1 MVTGRFPR
9 EDGSGQGAADGRH
22 RRAAHDARCPTLTG
36 PTGADDCLGECPA
49 FFEDGVQVGS
59 MVFYRIH
66 MQEGMNPF
74 WAMEEES
81 QDLYEIAEV
90 LIDPETG
97 HFVDDLDEGLCGLGS
112 DLLVMDQV
120 VLYEPWRGFGLGQ
133 VLAAEAIKRLA
144 PGAQVVA
151 CSPGISDPQDMAESN
166 DAEWERVTP
175 KIAAGWHRVGFQEFR
190 DGVYVIDT
198 GTVAEDN
205 ALSELWQEFESRVWI
220 CSCVRSLPAPVAESA
235 NSSWRWATRWTMQ
248 MIPSRCAGARRSGR
262 R

>member
-1 MVTGRFPR
+1 MTK
-9 EDGSGQGAADGRH
+9 
-22 RRAAHDARCPTLTG
+22 AAHQLPADPAQLHLAYAFGHGLRDGGHERCIERWEVAVRHGFEVHDDARCPTLTG

-49 FFEDGVQVGS
+49 FCKDGVQVGS

-66 MQEGMNPF
+66 LQEGMNPF

-90 LIDPETG
+90 LIDSETG
-97 HFVDDLDEGLCGLGS
+97 RFVDDLDEGLCGLGS

-151 CSPGISDPQDMAESN
+151 CSPGISDPQHMAESN
-166 DAEWERVTP
+166 DAEWERVTA
-175 KIAAGWHRVGFQEFR
+175 KIAAGWQRVGFQEFR

-198 GTVAEDN
+198 GTVAGDN
-205 ALSELWQEFESRVWI
+205 ALSELWQEFDA
-220 CSCVRSLPAPVAESA
+220 LTTA
-235 NSSWRWATRWTMQ
+235 WRKLLATGQ
-248 MIPSRCAGARRSGR
+248 
-262 R
+262 